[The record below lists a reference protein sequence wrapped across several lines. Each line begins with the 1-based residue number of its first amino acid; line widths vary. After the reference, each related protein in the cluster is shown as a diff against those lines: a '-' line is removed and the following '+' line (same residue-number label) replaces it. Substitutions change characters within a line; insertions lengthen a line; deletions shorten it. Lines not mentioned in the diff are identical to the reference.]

1 MFNEGPIQA
10 LWVLVEAQ
18 SVSMNLHPRPFP
30 LSFGAN
36 DTSSQMKVMYF
47 RVVERDPPPYLVG
60 EIIDVGRGHCEG
72 DEFLDSVW
80 PQVFAHIVY
89 SIPSH
94 GPKRGFVGVYAPV
107 L

>member
-47 RVVERDPPPYLVG
+47 RVVERDPPPYL
-60 EIIDVGRGHCEG
+60 
-72 DEFLDSVW
+72 
-80 PQVFAHIVY
+80 
-89 SIPSH
+89 SIRYPAMDQNVDLSN
-94 GPKRGFVGVYAPV
+94 YQS
-107 L
+107 